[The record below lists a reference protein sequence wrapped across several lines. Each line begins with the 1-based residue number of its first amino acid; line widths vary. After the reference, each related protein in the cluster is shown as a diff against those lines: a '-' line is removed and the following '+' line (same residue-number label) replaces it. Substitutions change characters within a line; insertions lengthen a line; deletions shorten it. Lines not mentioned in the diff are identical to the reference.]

1 MGFKVLDKTK
11 SKWLK
16 KMNKSY
22 NKIAAYTLIKWSD
35 VFREYKTNIIHR
47 NIPNDSIN
55 LFSNSIWQWLPKR
68 MPYKASDNYMLND
81 NLQLQNTLQ

>member
-22 NKIAAYTLIKWSD
+22 SKIAAYTLIKWSD
-35 VFREYKTNIIHR
+35 VFREYKQISYTELSLMIALICLVTIHDNENQR
-47 NIPNDSIN
+47 NGIQYIC
-55 LFSNSIWQWLPKR
+55 
-68 MPYKASDNYMLND
+68 
-81 NLQLQNTLQ
+81 QLHDEW

>member
-22 NKIAAYTLIKWSD
+22 SKIAAYTLIKWSD
-35 VFREYKTNIIHR
+35 VFREYKTNVIHR
-47 NIPNDSIN
+47 NTPNVSIN
-55 LFSNSIWQWLPKR
+55 LFSNNIWQWKPKEWYTIY
-68 MPYKASDNYMLND
+68 MSTTWWMIIYNY
-81 NLQLQNTLQ
+81 QI